1 MSVLP
6 TLDSR
11 EQVPSL
17 YLHIP
22 FCRRACTYCNFHF
35 STQLDGRD
43 AVVDAMVQELQW
55 TASVVPHKR
64 VATVYAGGGTP
75 SVLTEAQWLRLMDAV
90 RTHFD
95 WPESA
100 EVTLEVNPEDAT
112 VENIRLWRTLGFN
125 RFSLGI
131 QSFDD
136 RDLQAMNR
144 LHTGEEARSAILRA
158 QDAGFT
164 NLSVDL
170 IYGLPFGS
178 WEHTWEEAL
187 ALGVPHL
194 SAYALTVEPKT
205 ALAYA
210 VRNRSLV
217 LPPDEDVAQQASL
230 LRRRAREAG
239 WAAYEVSNL
248 AQPGWEAVHNKRY
261 WTGAPYW
268 GIGPGAHAF
277 DGHRTRRA
285 NVSNNAVYQ
294 RYWSGAEDR
303 RPQRW
308 DEPHAAER
316 TAWEV
321 EVLSNAERW
330 NEWVMT
336 SLRTSA
342 GLVWSQ
348 IPAVLAGEAERWKA
362 HAAPVLLQAGTQG
375 WVHRLPNDSGFAPT
389 DDGWLW
395 SDQLAQ
401 DLFLV

>member
-1 MSVLP
+1 M
-6 TLDSR
+6 
-11 EQVPSL
+11 
-17 YLHIP
+17 
-22 FCRRACTYCNFHF
+22 
-35 STQLDGRD
+35 
-43 AVVDAMVQELQW
+43 VDAMIQEVQW
-55 TASVVPHKR
+55 TASVVHQRR

-75 SVLTEAQWLRLMDAV
+75 SVLTQAQWQRLMGAV
-90 RTHFD
+90 RTHFE
-95 WPESA
+95 WSESA

-125 RFSLGI
+125 RFSMGI
-131 QSFDD
+131 QSFDN

-144 LHTGEEARSAILRA
+144 SHTGEDAGAAILRA

-178 WEHTWEEAL
+178 WEHTWERAL

-194 SAYALTVEPKT
+194 SAYALTVEPRT
-205 ALAYA
+205 ALAHS
-210 VRNRSLV
+210 VRQGTVV

-248 AQPGWEAVHNKRY
+248 AKPGWEAVHNRRY
-261 WTGAPYW
+261 WTGSPYW
-268 GIGPGAHAF
+268 GIGPGAHSF
-277 DGHRTRRA
+277 DGVRTRRA

-294 RYWSGAEDR
+294 RYWSSAAHR
-303 RPQRW
+303 RSEHW
-308 DEPHAAER
+308 AKPHAAEHP
-316 TAWEV
+316 AWEV
-321 EVLSNAERW
+321 EVLSNTERW

-336 SLRTSA
+336 SLRTA
-342 GLVWSQ
+342 EGIVWAQ
-348 IPAVLAGEAERWKA
+348 IPSYLAGDVERMKA
-362 HAAPVLLQAGTQG
+362 HAEPVLLNAEAQG
-375 WVHRLPNDSGFAPT
+375 WVRPLPNDAGFAPT

>member
-1 MSVLP
+1 MSLP
-6 TLDSR
+6 HTPDPR
-11 EQVPSL
+11 DQVPSL

-43 AVVDAMVQELQW
+43 AVVDAMLQELQW
-55 TASVVPHKR
+55 TASVVPHQR

-75 SVLTEAQWLRLMDAV
+75 SVLTEAQWRRLMDAV
-90 RTHFD
+90 RAHFE

-144 LHTGEEARSAILRA
+144 LHTGAEARDAVLRA

-178 WEHTWEEAL
+178 WEDTWEKAL

-205 ALAYA
+205 ALEHA

-217 LPPDEDVAQQASL
+217 LPPDEAVAEQASL

-248 AQPGWEAVHNKRY
+248 AKPGWEAVHNRRY

-285 NVSNNAVYQ
+285 NVANNAVYQ
-294 RYWSGAEDR
+294 RYWSGPADR

-308 DEPHAAER
+308 DEPDDAER
-316 TAWEV
+316 AAWEM
-321 EVLSNAERW
+321 EVLSDAERW

-336 SLRTSA
+336 SLRTA
-342 GLVWSQ
+342 EGLVWTQ
-348 IPAVLAGEAERWKA
+348 IPEALAEATERWKA
-362 HAAPVLLQAGTQG
+362 HAVPVLRKAETQG
-375 WVHRLPNDSGFAPT
+375 WVRLLPNDAGFAPT

>member
-1 MSVLP
+1 MSLTQVP
-6 TLDSR
+6 SPR
-11 EQVPSL
+11 EQEPSL

-35 STQLDGRD
+35 STRLEGRD
-43 AVVDAMVQELQW
+43 AVVDAMIQEVQW
-55 TASVVPHKR
+55 TASVVHQRR

-75 SVLTEAQWLRLMDAV
+75 SVLTQAQWQRLMDAV
-90 RTHFD
+90 RTHFE
-95 WPESA
+95 WSESA

-125 RFSLGI
+125 RFSMGI
-131 QSFDD
+131 QSFDN

-144 LHTGEEARSAILRA
+144 SHTGEDAGAAILRA
-158 QDAGFT
+158 QDAGFI

-178 WEHTWEEAL
+178 WEHTWERAL

-194 SAYALTVEPKT
+194 SAYALTVEPRT
-205 ALAYA
+205 ALAHS
-210 VRNRSLV
+210 VRQGTVV

-248 AQPGWEAVHNKRY
+248 AKPGWEAVHNRRY
-261 WTGAPYW
+261 WTGSPYW
-268 GIGPGAHAF
+268 GIGPGAHSF
-277 DGHRTRRA
+277 DGVRTRRA

-294 RYWSGAEDR
+294 RYWSSAAHR
-303 RPQRW
+303 RSEYW
-308 DEPHAAER
+308 AKAHAAEHP
-316 TAWEV
+316 AWEV
-321 EVLSNAERW
+321 EVLSNTERW

-336 SLRTSA
+336 SLRTA
-342 GLVWSQ
+342 EGIVWAQ
-348 IPAVLAGEAERWKA
+348 IPSYLTGDVEQMKA
-362 HAAPVLLQAGTQG
+362 HAEPVLLNAEAQG
-375 WVHRLPNDSGFAPT
+375 WVRPLPDDAGFAPT
-389 DDGWLW
+389 DDGWMW

>member
-1 MSVLP
+1 MNLP
-6 TLDSR
+6 HTPDPR

-43 AVVDAMVQELQW
+43 AVVDAMLQEVRW
-55 TASVVPHKR
+55 TASVVPHHR
-64 VATVYAGGGTP
+64 VATVYVGGGTP
-75 SVLTEAQWLRLMDAV
+75 SVLKEAQWLRLMDAV
-90 RTHFD
+90 RTHFE

-131 QSFDD
+131 QSFND

-144 LHTGEEARSAILRA
+144 LHTGAEARNAVLRA

-178 WEHTWEEAL
+178 WERTWEEAL

-205 ALAYA
+205 ALEHA

-217 LPPDEDVAQQASL
+217 LPPDEAVAQQASL

-248 AQPGWEAVHNKRY
+248 AQPGWEAVHNRRY
-261 WTGAPYW
+261 WTGAAYW

-285 NVSNNAVYQ
+285 NVANNAVYQ
-294 RYWSGAEDR
+294 RYWSGVEDR
-303 RPQRW
+303 HPQNW

-316 TAWEV
+316 PAWEV
-321 EVLSNAERW
+321 EVLSDAERW

-336 SLRTSA
+336 SLRTA
-342 GLVWSQ
+342 EGLVWSQ
-348 IPAVLAGEAERWKA
+348 IPAVLVGGARQWKTHAE
-362 HAAPVLLQAGTQG
+362 PVLLKAETQG
-375 WVHRLPNDSGFAPT
+375 WVRRLPSNEGFAPT

>member
-1 MSVLP
+1 MNLP
-6 TLDSR
+6 HMPDPR

-43 AVVDAMVQELQW
+43 AVVDAMLQEVRW
-55 TASVVPHKR
+55 TASVVPHHR

-90 RTHFD
+90 RTHFE

-144 LHTGEEARSAILRA
+144 LHTGAEARNAVLRA

-178 WEHTWEEAL
+178 WERTWEEAL

-205 ALAYA
+205 ALAHA

-217 LPPDEDVAQQASL
+217 LPPDEAVAEQASL

-248 AQPGWEAVHNKRY
+248 AKPGWEAVHNRRY

-285 NVSNNAVYQ
+285 NVANNAVYQ
-294 RYWSGAEDR
+294 RYWSGVEDR
-303 RPQRW
+303 LPQNW

-316 TAWEV
+316 PAWEV
-321 EVLSNAERW
+321 EVLSDAERW

-336 SLRTSA
+336 SLRTA
-342 GLVWSQ
+342 EGLVWSQ
-348 IPAVLAGEAERWKA
+348 IPAVLVGAAEHWKT
-362 HAAPVLLQAGTQG
+362 HAEPVLRNAETQG
-375 WVHRLPNDSGFAPT
+375 WVRRLPNNDGFAPT

>member
-1 MSVLP
+1 MSLP
-6 TLDSR
+6 HAPTPQ
-11 EQVPSL
+11 EQVASL

-35 STQLDGRD
+35 STQLGGRD
-43 AVVDAMVQELQW
+43 AVVDAMLQEVQW
-55 TASVVPHKR
+55 TASVVPHQR

-90 RTHFD
+90 RTHFE

-144 LHTGEEARSAILRA
+144 LHTGAEARDAVLRA

-178 WEHTWEEAL
+178 WEDTWEKAL

-205 ALAYA
+205 ALEHA
-210 VRNRSLV
+210 VRNQSLV
-217 LPPDEDVAQQASL
+217 LPPDEAVAEQASL

-248 AQPGWEAVHNKRY
+248 ARPGWEAVHNRRY

-268 GIGPGAHAF
+268 GIGPGAHSF
-277 DGHRTRRA
+277 DGFRTRRA

-294 RYWSGAEDR
+294 RYWSGPADR
-303 RPQRW
+303 RPQNW
-308 DEPHAAER
+308 AEPHDAER

-321 EVLSNAERW
+321 EELSDTERW

-336 SLRTSA
+336 SLRTA
-342 GLVWSQ
+342 EGLVWTQ
-348 IPAVLAGEAERWKA
+348 IPEALAEATERWKA
-362 HAAPVLLQAGTQG
+362 HSVPVLRKAETQG
-375 WVHRLPNDSGFAPT
+375 WVRLLPNDAGFAPT

>member
-1 MSVLP
+1 
-6 TLDSR
+6 
-11 EQVPSL
+11 
-17 YLHIP
+17 
-22 FCRRACTYCNFHF
+22 
-35 STQLDGRD
+35 
-43 AVVDAMVQELQW
+43 
-55 TASVVPHKR
+55 
-64 VATVYAGGGTP
+64 
-75 SVLTEAQWLRLMDAV
+75 
-90 RTHFD
+90 
-95 WPESA
+95 
-100 EVTLEVNPEDAT
+100 
-112 VENIRLWRTLGFN
+112 
-125 RFSLGI
+125 
-131 QSFDD
+131 
-136 RDLQAMNR
+136 
-144 LHTGEEARSAILRA
+144 
-158 QDAGFT
+158 
-164 NLSVDL
+164 
-170 IYGLPFGS
+170 
-178 WEHTWEEAL
+178 
-187 ALGVPHL
+187 
-194 SAYALTVEPKT
+194 
-205 ALAYA
+205 
-210 VRNRSLV
+210 LV

-248 AQPGWEAVHNKRY
+248 AQLGWEAVHNKRY

-316 TAWEV
+316 KAWEV